1 MVTTTACKQTDQP
14 TPPQPIIMPEHQEA
28 PQNQQNNDA
37 NSLCLFQ
44 INLNKSK
51 KAHLDII
58 NEKVSENYDII
69 LIQEPYTT
77 QFNAIRMPT
86 NFRPVFPAHRLQ
98 SQDQIWSVIWVNRRL
113 DTRNWMTINIPGTN
127 NITAIQLKG

>member
-1 MVTTTACKQTDQP
+1 
-14 TPPQPIIMPEHQEA
+14 MPEHQEA
-28 PQNQQNNDA
+28 PQNQQNDDA

-44 INLNKSK
+44 INLNKSE

-58 NEKVSENYDII
+58 NEKVSENYNII

-86 NFRPVFPAHRLQ
+86 NFRLVFPAHRFQ
-98 SQDQIWSVIWVNRRL
+98 SQDQI
-113 DTRNWMTINIPGTN
+113 
-127 NITAIQLKG
+127 